1 TFKKFSDKTGISV
14 KATITE
20 LIKVTATTTV
30 NTITIFPT
38 SSSIKTIGINTTIV
52 VNAEEIT
59 APASSFVPVST
70 ASVGLKPCSFFWK
83 IDYYTTIATS
93 TIITNPSSKPIKQN
107 KLKL

>member
-1 TFKKFSDKTGISV
+1 PTFKKFSDKTGISV

-59 APASSFVPVST
+59 APATSIVPVST
-70 ASVGLKPCSFFWK
+70 ASVGLKPCSFFWT
-83 IDYYTTIATS
+83 IDSNTTIHAS
-93 TIITNPSSKPIKQN
+93 TIINISST
-107 KLKL
+107 